1 MVSDAQ
7 DLIGRLRKSAATTWC
22 TYVCPGYLLH
32 NCAGPDIGELL
43 SEAADALAVQGGIVE
58 SGRRGALVDGVVR
71 VVHHA
76 GAGCGAFRRQWLQ
89 ADDWALV
96 TCERCLKQAGKPVP
110 PVKDA
115 PLPEGVHAVSSA
127 ILPPPKKTV
136 PKEDKW

>member
-22 TYVCPGYLLH
+22 TYVC
-32 NCAGPDIGELL
+32 PDIGELL

-58 SGRRGALVDGVVR
+58 SGRRGVLVDGVVR

-115 PLPEGVHAVSSA
+115 PLPESVHAVSSA
-127 ILPPPKKTV
+127 IPSPEKDGT
-136 PKEDKW
+136 ERG